1 MQRAEYQVAGFRRR
15 HGQANGFQ
23 VTHFPHQ
30 NAVRVFAQSRTQ
42 SGGKGLGHRPHF
54 ALVHQAFFRLVDKFN
69 GVFHRQDVA
78 LLVAVEVIHHGRQGG
93 RFARASRAGDQHHTA
108 RLEGQIGKNL
118 GGVQVFQG
126 QNFAGN
132 GSKYCPRAPVL
143 VEGVHPETG
152 QSGDLEGEVHLQVF
166 LVGLALTVIHD
177 VVHHAVHHF
186 VVQWLDIDA
195 PHIAMHADH
204 GGQASG

>member
-1 MQRAEYQVAGFRRR
+1 MQRAKDQVAGFRRR

-23 VTHFPHQ
+23 IAHLPHQ
-30 NAVRVFAQSRTQ
+30 NAVRVFAQGRAQ
-42 SGGKGLGHRPHF
+42 RGREGLGHWPHF
-54 ALVHQAFFRLVDKFN
+54 ALVDQAFFRLVDKFN
-69 GVFHRQDVA
+69 RVFHRQDVA

-93 RFARASRAGDQHHTA
+93 RFARASRAGDQHQAA

-118 GGVQVFQG
+118 GGIQVFQR
-126 QNFAGN
+126 QDFAGN
-132 GSKYCPRAPVL
+132 GSKYRPRAPVL
-143 VEGVHPETG
+143 VEGIHTKTG
-152 QSGDLEGEVHLQVF
+152 QPGDLKGEVHLQVF

-186 VVQWLDIDA
+186 VVQRLDIDA